1 MTLLFG
7 LALGL
12 SDRITFRKLSSPKTG
27 QGAVTLKRK
36 SALIIRMISGEVKNP
51 RRIMPKAMNS
61 TIYRII
67 FFYMTGALCVGIV
80 SASNDASLL
89 GAIAAGAPG
98 AAKSPYIICTCLS
111 RQ

>member
-1 MTLLFG
+1 
-7 LALGL
+7 
-12 SDRITFRKLSSPKTG
+12 
-27 QGAVTLKRK
+27 
-36 SALIIRMISGEVKNP
+36 MISGEVKNP